1 MTEEASEW
9 LSPRQAAQHLGVSP
23 ATIRRLADAGALAA
37 YRLGKLRRYRR
48 ADLDACLTPITP
60 EGGSERS
67 LGGSA

>member
-1 MTEEASEW
+1 MIEEASEW

-23 ATIRRLADAGALAA
+23 ATIRHLADAGKMSA

-48 ADLDACLTPITP
+48 ADPDACLTPITP

-67 LGGSA
+67 SGGSA